1 MIIPLSQEQMLDLR
15 QCLERGLPLVSRP
28 YDNLAEQIGAHH
40 DQVLQQMQQWQE
52 QGLFRRVGLVLNHR
66 ALGFV
71 ANAMLVLDV
80 PDALVDEVGNR
91 LGRAPGVNLC
101 YQRPRRLPQWR
112 YNLFCMVHGRERA
125 VVEAQIQALLE
136 RHLLSD
142 LPHQL
147 LFSTHAFKQCG
158 GRFAPTIPGTHPHG

>member
-1 MIIPLSQEQMLDLR
+1 MKAQLNPKQALALR
-15 QCLERGLPLVSRP
+15 RHLEGGLPLVARP
-28 YDNLAEQIGAHH
+28 YQALAERINA
-40 DQVLQQMQQWQE
+40 DENQVLAQMRQWQE

-66 ALGFV
+66 ALGFT

-80 PDALVDEVGNR
+80 PDALIDEVGQR
-91 LGRAPGVNLC
+91 LGRASGITLC

-112 YNLFCMVHGRERA
+112 YNLFCMVHGRQRDR
-125 VVEAQIQALLE
+125 VEAQIQALLE
-136 RHLLSD
+136 EHLLSD

-158 GRFAPTIPGTHPHG
+158 GRFAPLPTGAPPRG

>member
-40 DQVLQQMQQWQE
+40 DQVLQQMQQWQD

-112 YNLFCMVHGRERA
+112 YNLFCMVHGRERPQ
-125 VVEAQIQALLE
+125 VEARIAAILAAHGLQ
-136 RHLLSD
+136 D
-142 LPHQL
+142 YPHRL
-147 LFSTHAFKQCG
+147 LFSSKAYKQCG
-158 GRFAPTIPGTHPHG
+158 GRYAPQQPERACG